1 MNDPH
6 IAEVCSAPLD
16 QIAELTV
23 DDASLDFGEGA
34 LMLTCVCGT
43 WAVEDAS
50 GALVAWSQSV
60 EVAVTQLAGAA

>member
-34 LMLTCVCGT
+34 LMLTCICGS
-43 WAVEDAS
+43 WAVEDSS
-50 GALVAWSQSV
+50 GAVVAWSQSV